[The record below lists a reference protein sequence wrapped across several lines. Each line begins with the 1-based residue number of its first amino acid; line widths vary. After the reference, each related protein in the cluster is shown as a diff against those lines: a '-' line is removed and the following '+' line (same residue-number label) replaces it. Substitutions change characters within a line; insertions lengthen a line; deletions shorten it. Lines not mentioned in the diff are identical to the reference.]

1 MTETFPIVPGQV
13 RMLWVV
19 LPVALLLLVATAAL
33 GWSISG
39 ASRARF
45 EVSAAGLRLRGDM
58 YGRLV
63 PARSLTLAEA
73 RHVDLSSDRA
83 LQPVTRTFGT
93 AMPGY
98 RSGWFRLR
106 DGEKALLY
114 VTDPTRV
121 VYVPT
126 TEGYSVLLSVA
137 EPDVFLSSL
146 RRATGR

>member
-1 MTETFPIVPGQV
+1 
-13 RMLWVV
+13 
-19 LPVALLLLVATAAL
+19 
-33 GWSISG
+33 
-39 ASRARF
+39 
-45 EVSAAGLRLRGDM
+45 
-58 YGRLV
+58 
-63 PARSLTLAEA
+63 
-73 RHVDLSSDRA
+73 
-83 LQPVTRTFGT
+83 
-93 AMPGY
+93 MPGY